1 MENKK
6 GVYVNLMEMITL
18 NEIKLKHRKRQL
30 ANADRFIAIF
40 KKISQLNIDTPIGE
54 IDSMQTQLRSMLNE
68 VEDEL
73 EGIRDDKLFVDK
85 IMKRGVNKQWQK

>member
-1 MENKK
+1 
-6 GVYVNLMEMITL
+6 MEMITL